1 MTNTIHVPE
10 EKCSDRLEVLSVADL
25 LSKAIHHVHSNESV
39 SKLFEI
45 PKEI

>member
-1 MTNTIHVPE
+1 
-10 EKCSDRLEVLSVADL
+10 L